1 MTLSYAVF
9 KVVFKVTLVGV
20 SVVIDHVSLAL
31 DFVVDPVTLV
41 LTAVLV
47 EDLAF
52 AVFEAVFE
60 LASVDVTPGS
70 DHHALPLHLALA
82 EVALVKV
89 AVWEC
94 LVTVTVEVR
103 RVVLDQS
110 LLSLLNQRI

>member
-1 MTLSYAVF
+1 MTLSNAVF

-31 DFVVDPVTLV
+31 DFVIDPVTLV
-41 LTAVLV
+41 LTAVFV

-60 LASVDVTPGS
+60 LASVDVTPCS

-82 EVALVKV
+82 EVALVEV
-89 AVWEC
+89 AVREC

-103 RVVLDQS
+103 GVVLDQG
-110 LLSLLNQRI
+110 LLSLLN